1 MTNILEVQNLS
12 KSYQKKSAVIDV
24 SFQLRTGESYGL
36 LGPNGAGKSTIINM
50 LAGILAADN
59 GEIFIGGNSV
69 KQDRKK
75 AQMLIGV
82 VPQEIALYSSMSAEA
97 NLRFFAK
104 LYGLTGS
111 MLEKA
116 VKENLQLVGLYERR
130 KEPIEKYSGGMKR
143 RINIAAAL
151 LHAPRLLIMDEPTV
165 GIDPQSRSH
174 ILETIKKLQIEK
186 GVSILYTSHYMEEV
200 EAICDRV
207 GIIDQGRLIQEGTIA
222 ELKSKFADISQI
234 KIVPKELEL
243 LKKNLSFIQEGLA
256 ADAEEYDNGIIIKT
270 LKPNEAL
277 PKIMEIFNQIKC
289 EVKTIEIL
297 EPNLETIF
305 LSLTGRSL
313 RDD

>member
-1 MTNILEVQNLS
+1 LTNILEVQNLS

-165 GIDPQSRSH
+165 GIDPQSRSQRKVLVFSIPH
-174 ILETIKKLQIEK
+174 TTWKRLRRSVI
-186 GVSILYTSHYMEEV
+186 VS
-200 EAICDRV
+200 
-207 GIIDQGRLIQEGTIA
+207 G
-222 ELKSKFADISQI
+222 
-234 KIVPKELEL
+234 
-243 LKKNLSFIQEGLA
+243 
-256 ADAEEYDNGIIIKT
+256 
-270 LKPNEAL
+270 
-277 PKIMEIFNQIKC
+277 
-289 EVKTIEIL
+289 
-297 EPNLETIF
+297 
-305 LSLTGRSL
+305 
-313 RDD
+313 